1 MYTSSKEKSTKA
13 LIVIN
18 FTFPVDHHNVFEMAL
33 KWRHCTILNYRYE
46 GIKYTLNIM
55 VFSYN
60 TLCFAIFPFILF
72 FNIPVM
78 YLFPTN
84 CSSVTLL
91 CYWGISLI
99 SLVLRYDIY
108 LMKIFP
114 FTKPYLCTIQDYF
127 MIPFSHYHKH
137 NCWLVGTHSFGT
149 NTLPRFFCVVWQDK
163 KGEE

>member
-1 MYTSSKEKSTKA
+1 METLHYIK
-13 LIVIN
+13 LQI
-18 FTFPVDHHNVFEMAL
+18 
-33 KWRHCTILNYRYE
+33 WRNQIYIEYNGILLQCP
-46 GIKYTLNIM
+46 I
-55 VFSYN
+55 
-60 TLCFAIFPFILF
+60 FAIFPFILF

-99 SLVLRYDIY
+99 SLVLQYDIY

-114 FTKPYLCTIQDYF
+114 FTRPHLCTIQDYF

-137 NCWLVGTHSFGT
+137 NCWLVGTHSFRT
-149 NTLPRFFCVVWQDK
+149 NTTSFFVWCGKIK